1 MNARTLKTTLIAA
14 TLALTIPLAAQARPP
29 MMDGRGNC
37 DRPAAMHKQG
47 GPGMGAAQGLRG
59 MDLSE
64 AQRDKIFAL
73 RHALAPAMREQAKVA
88 RDAQRQLAELARAER
103 FDATRATELAASK
116 ARAHAE
122 MARLRAE
129 NQHAVL
135 QVLTP
140 EQRQQWQERGRAGKW
155 GGDDAGWRPRRG

>member
-1 MNARTLKTTLIAA
+1 MNARILKPTLIAA
-14 TLALTIPLAAQARPP
+14 TLALTIPFAAQARPP

-37 DRPAAMHKQG
+37 DRPMAMHKQG
-47 GPGMGAAQGLRG
+47 GTGMGAAQSLRG

-88 RDAQRQLAELARAER
+88 REAQRQLADLARADN
-103 FDATRATELAASK
+103 FDAARATELAETK

-140 EQRQQWQERGRAGKW
+140 EQRQQWLERARAGKW
-155 GGDDAGWRPRRG
+155 GDDDADWRPPRG